1 MAYVMKDAFLV
12 LKKPT
17 FDVPALPII
26 TTVPTTTTAS
36 TGNLVTSTISAHEVF
51 ASGDLILELSDEA
64 QIQTKQREGD
74 LRLVG
79 GRDDTEVKMVL
90 FIFIVGTAT
99 VIYPMSISHK
109 TIFPL
114 QVIFFLFTGQCAD
127 IPRWGMG
134 LYLR

>member
-1 MAYVMKDAFLV
+1 MKDAFLV

-99 VIYPMSISHK
+99 VICPMSISHK

-114 QVIFFLFTGQCAD
+114 EVIFFLSTGQCAD

>member
-1 MAYVMKDAFLV
+1 MKDAFLV

-64 QIQTKQREGD
+64 QIQTKQREGN

-79 GRDDTEVKMVL
+79 GRDDTEVKWCFSFSL
-90 FIFIVGTAT
+90 
-99 VIYPMSISHK
+99 
-109 TIFPL
+109 
-114 QVIFFLFTGQCAD
+114 
-127 IPRWGMG
+127 
-134 LYLR
+134 